1 MTCNCADHSGFI
13 SFGTQIKNYIM
24 NHWLVKSEP
33 FKYSWEKFNK
43 DGRTFWDGV
52 RNYQARNNL
61 KEMKEGDLVLFYH
74 SNEGKNVVGV
84 AKVVKEFYQDPTT
97 DDTNWVVVDLAPVE
111 TLKNPVS
118 LEQIKA
124 EESLKDISL
133 VRQGR
138 LSVMPLR
145 AAEFDKI
152 LEMSEK

>member
-1 MTCNCADHSGFI
+1 M
-13 SFGTQIKNYIM
+13 KNERF
-24 NHWLVKSEP
+24 WLVKSEP

-61 KEMKEGDLVLFYH
+61 REMKEGDLVLFYH
-74 SNEGKNVVGV
+74 SNEGKEIVGI
-84 AKVVKEFYQDPTT
+84 AKVVKEAYQDPTT

-111 TLKNPVS
+111 ALKTPVT

-124 EESLKDISL
+124 DPKLQDIGL

-138 LSVMPLR
+138 LSVMGVKR
-145 AAEFDKI
+145 EEFDYI
-152 LEMSEK
+152 LALGSK

>member
-1 MTCNCADHSGFI
+1 
-13 SFGTQIKNYIM
+13 M

-33 FKYSWEKFNK
+33 FKYSWEKFNE

-61 KEMKEGDLVLFYH
+61 KAMQEGDLVLFYH
-74 SNEGKNVVGV
+74 SNEGKNVVGI

-97 DDTNWVVVDLAPVE
+97 EDPNWVVVDLSPVE

-118 LEQIKA
+118 LAQIKD
-124 EESLKDISL
+124 EPSLTDISL

-138 LSVMPLR
+138 LSVMPLK
-145 AAEFDKI
+145 AEEFDKI
-152 LEMSEK
+152 LEMGS